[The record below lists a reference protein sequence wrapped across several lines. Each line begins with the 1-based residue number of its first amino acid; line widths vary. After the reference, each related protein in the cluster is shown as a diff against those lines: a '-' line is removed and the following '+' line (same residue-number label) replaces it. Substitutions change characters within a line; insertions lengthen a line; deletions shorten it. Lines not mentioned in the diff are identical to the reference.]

1 MHRLFKCVRNVCFRC
16 KVITVDDE
24 IELHDTSIIMLL
36 SSLQAPALLTH
47 LITSTTTSQVCIRIV
62 YYQKYNYM
70 YKLKVYDMAKVV
82 ASMYM
87 YMYNKLL

>member
-1 MHRLFKCVRNVCFRC
+1 M
-16 KVITVDDE
+16 
-24 IELHDTSIIMLL
+24 
-36 SSLQAPALLTH
+36 LTH
-47 LITSTTTSQVCIRIV
+47 LATSTTTSQVCIRIV